1 MVFDIHGTDAAQPP
15 AFQAEFR
22 EKRASAGPNVRYHGP
37 YAPERV
43 DALMQTVDVVVVPSI
58 WWENAPTV
66 MQEAAR
72 NGRAVVCSDI
82 GGMAEMAAEIGAAVF
97 PVGSAGDLALVLD
110 STQPAARQHLP
121 TVTSVPDTFLQHVLW
136 FKNTSKIGSR

>member
-1 MVFDIHGTDAAQPP
+1 
-15 AFQAEFR
+15 
-22 EKRASAGPNVRYHGP
+22 VRYHGP

-97 PVGSAGDLALVLD
+97 PVGSAGDLAVLLSEPD
-110 STQPAARQHLP
+110 RAQTKSPPRSETDRGFSTSHCQLYRSDRLNDLA
-121 TVTSVPDTFLQHVLW
+121 
-136 FKNTSKIGSR
+136 

>member
-1 MVFDIHGTDAAQPP
+1 
-15 AFQAEFR
+15 
-22 EKRASAGPNVRYHGP
+22 
-37 YAPERV
+37 
-43 DALMQTVDVVVVPSI
+43 VVVVPSI

-97 PVGSAGDLALVLD
+97 PVGSAGDLAAVLRD
-110 STQPAARQHLP
+110 GITRQGSYINDP
-121 TVTSVPDTFLQHVLW
+121 VGVTENSVPMHKTYYHSVLTTC
-136 FKNTSKIGSR
+136 N